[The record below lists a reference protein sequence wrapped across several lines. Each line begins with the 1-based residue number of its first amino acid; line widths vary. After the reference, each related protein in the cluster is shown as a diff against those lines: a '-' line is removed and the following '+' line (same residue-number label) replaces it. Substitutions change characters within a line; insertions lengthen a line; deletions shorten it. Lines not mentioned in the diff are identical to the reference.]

1 MKSKFVITLFNSQTE
16 EFVSKEEEFVT
27 FEEAVVFA
35 NRTRNSLG
43 FQWSTTSII
52 RVMKGK

>member
-16 EFVSKEEEFVT
+16 EFVSKEEEFIT

-35 NRTRNSLG
+35 NRTRNNLG